1 MGSYNDTYEVLSSD
15 SSLFPIPFY
24 RILIIFNKC
33 LSRFKI
39 QENSTPGTTPKRKV
53 LGIRGLAKHDS
64 DLKITLKC
72 PGKAV
77 DGME

>member
-1 MGSYNDTYEVLSSD
+1 MFIENQKVGKGVSS
-15 SSLFPIPFY
+15 
-24 RILIIFNKC
+24 
-33 LSRFKI
+33 
-39 QENSTPGTTPKRKV
+39 PGTTPKRKV

-77 DGME
+77 DGMERKLFYPSDTQKGSSDIPHDCRITWNVG